1 MIVVNQGRVN
11 YCYKKSKDHAEIC
24 DTVCSNRV
32 ITIIID
38 YKLFIEK
45 SVDKV
50 ISSLWDILTYTITI
64 YNLCDNTVKNIRVFD
79 KLPSN
84 TLFIDNS
91 VKINNITQYGANP
104 ENLYI
109 GNLYSKKKVT
119 ITFRV
124 AILKCYNEEVTKV
137 INVGNVSYD
146 YLYNI
151 EEKPVQMH
159 LITNKVVTLVNC
171 NIFSQISTSSKTT
184 LNSENFK
191 KVKICEIDTKI
202 KILNYKII
210 NTHMG
215 LKILIIWKMYYLI
228 NYYKYNS
235 CYGYK
240 FQRENRFDY
249 FSNILDVPPGIK
261 YIKKININVFEEDCT
276 YSLLPRTNE
285 LTIYNTI
292 LIYLN

>member
-24 DTVCSNRV
+24 DTVCSNKV

-45 SVDKV
+45 KVDKA

-64 YNLCDNTVKNIRVFD
+64 YNLCNNTVNNIRIFD
-79 KLPSN
+79 KIPPN
-84 TLFIDNS
+84 TLFINDS
-91 VKINNITQYGANP
+91 VEINNKIQYGANP

-109 GNLYSKKKVT
+109 GSLDSNKKVI
-119 ITFRV
+119 ITFKV
-124 AILKCYNEEVTKV
+124 AILKCYNEEVNKV
-137 INVGNVSYD
+137 INLGKVSYD

-151 EEKPVQMH
+151 EEKPAQMY
-159 LITNKVVTLVNC
+159 LTTNKVVTLVNC
-171 NIFSQISTSSKTT
+171 NIFSQISKSSKTI

-191 KVKICEIDTKI
+191 VIKICGINTKI
-202 KILNYKII
+202 KILYYKIL
-210 NTHMG
+210 NTPIG
-215 LKILIIWKMYYLI
+215 YKVLIIFKIYYFI

-240 FQRENRFDY
+240 FQKENRFDY
-249 FSNILDVPPGIK
+249 FSTILDVPPGIK

-276 YSLLPRTNE
+276 YSLIPKTNE
-285 LTIYNTI
+285 LNIYNTI